1 MPDLQTRLIEAAVR
15 PFSDNAELKHSAA
28 DFLRKRIVTDPD
40 AAMLARWEKVDAATR
55 KSIWRSGLWV
65 LLALVSTG
73 IVVSDFEEISRLAP
87 WGKWLATGS
96 IFTPLPTA
104 AVQRVASKLNEGD
117 KLLLFGNLSK
127 VGKAERKEALWRSAP
142 ENPAY
147 FAEYAAAFL
156 DENEKLP
163 PDFLETARRI
173 DPANVWFTYLAAAV
187 EAKDSVKIKA
197 RKSKRVAGK
206 MVYESPRS
214 WEILDQARLDR
225 TMALLAEARNQP
237 KCMDYSGAMLRK
249 RIPLLRERTFT
260 ENLDSVSCLAE
271 ISTFHSLRLL
281 RLAQAIAAVAC
292 SSAESGD
299 VPRFEQISDDAER
312 FIRGICSDENGTLVD
327 EMGKSIMVS
336 TLAESF
342 SSAAEMLGREHD
354 VARWKPI
361 EKSLMDTKERRK
373 SREFIVDGKAVE
385 SGTITGGIID
395 GGVELIA
402 RQPDTQPPLTGA
414 DLKPMRLVEHE
425 ILSWVLSYVLWLGI
439 AVGLCWVACYRFR
452 VALLSRK
459 LARRMADLLGSSDWA
474 WILVAGVLLPF
485 AFVMAINRLTP
496 LGGREFGVRG
506 TLMLMPAAHFLGLW
520 FLWLILPVQ
529 IVRWRLAK
537 RAGGFGFRGP
547 SWTGWLAV
555 ACAAALIPLIGWTA
569 ISNLRGEWWEAG
581 VGPDSEGW
589 RAMPWMF
596 WVAVAAM
603 GVAVFWL
610 IVQVSL
616 AIFGRADRQIYRATS
631 SLVLVRVYAAAML
644 VIATASCGFK
654 ASEHY
659 WFKQDWMSKFDASG
673 SGWNA
678 YESKVAVQMRKELRE
693 IIGYD
698 R

>member
-1 MPDLQTRLIEAAVR
+1 MPDLHTRLIEAAVR

-40 AAMLARWEKVDAATR
+40 AAMLVRWEKVDAAR

-87 WGKWLATGS
+87 WGKWLVMGS

-104 AVQRVASKLNEGD
+104 AVQHVSSKLNEGD
-117 KLLLFGNLSK
+117 KLLLFGDLSK
-127 VGKAERKEALWRSAP
+127 AGKAERKEALWRSAP

-147 FAEYAAAFL
+147 FADYAATFVA
-156 DENEKLP
+156 ENDSLP
-163 PDFLETARRI
+163 PDFLATARRI
-173 DPANVWFTYLAAAV
+173 DPTNAWFTYLAAAT
-187 EAKDSVKIKA
+187 EAKKAVKTKT

-206 MVYESPRS
+206 MVHESPRS

-237 KCMDYSGAMLRK
+237 KCMDYSSAMLRK
-249 RIPLLRERTFT
+249 RISLLRERTFT
-260 ENLDSVSCLAE
+260 EQLDAVSCLAE
-271 ISTFHSLRLL
+271 TSTFHSLRLL
-281 RLAQAIAAVAC
+281 RLAQAIAAVAF

-299 VPRFEQISDDAER
+299 VPGFEQISVDAER
-312 FIRGICSDENGTLVD
+312 FIRGICSDKNGTLVD

-342 SSAAEMLGREHD
+342 CSAAETLGREHD

-373 SREFIVDGKAVE
+373 SREFIVDGKAVD

-402 RQPDTQPPLTGA
+402 RRPDTQPPLSGA

-425 ILSWVLSYVLWLGI
+425 ILSWVLCYVSWLVI
-439 AVGLCWVACYRFR
+439 AFCLCWVASYRFR

-459 LARRMADLLGSSDWA
+459 LAHRMEDLLGPSDWT
-474 WILVAGVLLPF
+474 WIMAAGVVLPF
-485 AFVMAINRLTP
+485 AFVMAVNRLTP

-506 TLMLMPAAHFLGLW
+506 TLLLMPAAHFLGLW
-520 FLWLILPVQ
+520 FLWLTLPVQ
-529 IVRWRLAK
+529 IVRWRLAR
-537 RAGGFGFRGP
+537 RAGGFGFPGP
-547 SWTGWLAV
+547 SWLGWLAV
-555 ACAAALIPLIGWTA
+555 ACAAAFIPLIGWTA
-569 ISNLRGEWWEAG
+569 ISHLHGEFWETG
-581 VGPDSEGW
+581 VGFDFDQLGE
-589 RAMPWMF
+589 MPWMF
-596 WVAVAAM
+596 WVAAALM
-603 GVAVFWL
+603 GVSLLWL
-610 IVQVSL
+610 IAVVSL
-616 AIFGRADRQIYRATS
+616 AIFGRADRQIYRTTS

-659 WFKQDWMSKFDASG
+659 WFKQDWMSKFDLSG
-673 SGWNA
+673 SGWNS

-693 IIGYD
+693 ALGYD